1 MRAPASAMRRRAEPR
16 RAAAAPPLLVAA
28 GCMVAASAL
37 IALTTLLAKA
47 LGRGVGGEALHP
59 LQVSAGRF
67 GFALAWL
74 VAIAAVARPRL
85 AGAAWGLH
93 AARSFCGWAGVSCMF
108 AAAALMP
115 LAEATAISFLSP
127 IAAVALAVVVLRER
141 PEPVRWAAVAIAFAG
156 ALLLIRP
163 GTAAF
168 QPAALIALA
177 AALFLGAEAVA
188 VKRLTGGEPRLRI
201 LLVNNAIG
209 TALAAA
215 AAAFVWIAPSA
226 GQWGLMALLGTAMLA
241 AQALFI
247 AAMRRGE
254 ASYVMPFFYA
264 TLVFAALYDLA
275 LFGERP
281 DLAAALGAAVVVA
294 GAVLLAWR
302 EGRGR

>member
-1 MRAPASAMRRRAEPR
+1 MVSRPAEARAPT
-16 RAAAAPPLLVAA
+16 APPRLL
-28 GCMVAASAL
+28 VAASAL
-37 IALTTLLAKA
+37 IALTTLVAKA

-59 LQVSAGRF
+59 LQVAAGRF
-67 GFALAWL
+67 GFALVWL
-74 VAIAAVARPRL
+74 VVVATVVRPGF
-85 AGAAWGLH
+85 AGTPWRLH
-93 AARSFCGWAGVSCMF
+93 AARSLCGWAGVSCMF

-127 IAAVALAVVVLRER
+127 VVAVALAVVVLRER
-141 PEPVRWAAVAIAFAG
+141 PGALRWAAVAIAFVG

-168 QPAALIALA
+168 QPVALVALA
-177 AALFLGAEAVA
+177 AALCLGAEAVLI
-188 VKRLTGGEPRLRI
+188 KRLTGGEPRLRI
-201 LLVNNAIG
+201 LVVNNAIG
-209 TALAAA
+209 AGLAVT
-215 AAAFVWIAPSA
+215 AAAFVWVAPSP
-226 GQWGLMALLGTAMLA
+226 GQWGLMALLGTAMLG
-241 AQALFI
+241 AQTLFI

-281 DLAAALGAAVVVA
+281 DLVGALGAAVVVA

>member
-1 MRAPASAMRRRAEPR
+1 MVSRPAEARAPT
-16 RAAAAPPLLVAA
+16 APSRLLVAA
-28 GCMVAASAL
+28 ACMVAASAL
-37 IALTTLLAKA
+37 IALTTLVAKA

-59 LQVSAGRF
+59 LQVAAGRF
-67 GFALAWL
+67 GFALVWL
-74 VAIAAVARPRL
+74 VVVATVVRPGF
-85 AGAAWGLH
+85 AGTAWGLH
-93 AARSFCGWAGVSCMF
+93 AARSLCGWAGVSCMF

-127 IAAVALAVVVLRER
+127 VVAVALAVAVLRER
-141 PEPVRWAAVAIAFAG
+141 PGPVRWAAVAIAFLG

-168 QPAALIALA
+168 QPVALIALA
-177 AALFLGAEAVA
+177 AAFCLGAEAVLI
-188 VKRLTGGEPRLRI
+188 KRLTGGEPRLRI

-209 TALAAA
+209 AALAVT
-215 AAAFVWIAPSA
+215 AAAFVWIPPSP

-241 AQALFI
+241 AQTLFI

-281 DLAAALGAAVVVA
+281 DLAGGLGAAVVVA

>member
-1 MRAPASAMRRRAEPR
+1 
-16 RAAAAPPLLVAA
+16 
-28 GCMVAASAL
+28 MVAASAL
-37 IALTTLLAKA
+37 IALTTLVAKA

-59 LQVSAGRF
+59 LQVAAGRF
-67 GFALAWL
+67 GFALVWL
-74 VAIAAVARPRL
+74 VVVATVVRPGF
-85 AGAAWGLH
+85 AGTAWGLH
-93 AARSFCGWAGVSCMF
+93 AARSLCGWAGVSCMF
-108 AAAALMP
+108 AAATLMP

-127 IAAVALAVVVLRER
+127 VVAVALAVAVLRER
-141 PEPVRWAAVAIAFAG
+141 PGPVRWAAVGVAFAG

-168 QPAALIALA
+168 QPVALIALA
-177 AALFLGAEAVA
+177 AAVFLGAEAVLI
-188 VKRLTGGEPRLRI
+188 KWLTGGEPRLRI

-209 TALAAA
+209 TALAVT
-215 AAAFVWIAPSA
+215 AAAFVWVAPTT
-226 GQWGLMALLGTAMLA
+226 GQWVLMALLGTAMLG

-275 LFGERP
+275 LFGDRP
-281 DLAAALGAAVVVA
+281 DLAGALGATVVVA

-302 EGRGR
+302 DGRGR